1 MKIAIIGAGNL
12 GSALI
17 SGLQGSGIATDDIL
31 VFEQAEKAK
40 EVNIIH
46 GVNTTTDLSR
56 AFDFGDIVFL
66 GLKGYVFGDLA
77 KRLGVGSASG
87 KSIVSFMAGVTLDTL
102 KAQLANAIDDTTK
115 FVRAMPSLSI
125 ATRDGVVGYTAAPPE
140 VELLLYGL
148 GFAFEVEPDDI
159 DKVTAFA
166 SCGLGFA
173 SYLVDAFAKAG
184 EAMGFSQQ
192 SARSIA
198 ARTFKNALERT
209 DFAETVKQVSTR
221 GGATEQGILH
231 FDENDVYGI
240 VNGAVQKAYN
250 HIK

>member
-1 MKIAIIGAGNL
+1 MKIAILGAGNL

-17 SGLQGSGIATDDIL
+17 SGLQGSGIATEDLL

-46 GVNTTTDLSR
+46 GVNTTTDMSR
-56 AFDFGDIVFL
+56 AFDFGDVVFL
-66 GLKGYVFGDLA
+66 VLKGYIFADLA

-102 KAQLANAIDDTTK
+102 KAQLVNAIDDTTK

-125 ATRDGVVGYTAAPPE
+125 ATRDGVIGHTAATPE

-184 EAMGFSQQ
+184 EAMGFPPQ

>member
-1 MKIAIIGAGNL
+1 MKIAIFGAGNL
-12 GSALI
+12 GSALL
-17 SGLQGSGIATDDIL
+17 SGLQGSGIGVDDIL

-46 GVNTTTDLSR
+46 GVNTTTDLNR
-56 AFDFGDIVFL
+56 AFAFGDILFL
-66 GLKGYVFGDLA
+66 VLKGYTFADLA
-77 KRLGVGSASG
+77 NRLGAGCAAG
-87 KSIVSFMAGVTLDTL
+87 KSIVSFMAGVTLETL
-102 KAQLANAIDDTTK
+102 RTQLGSAIDDSTK
-115 FVRAMPSLSI
+115 LVRAMPSLSI

-148 GFAFEVEPDDI
+148 GYAFEVEPEDI
-159 DKVTAFA
+159 DKVMAFA

-184 EAMGFSQQ
+184 EALGFPPE

-209 DFAETVKQVSTR
+209 DFAETVTQVSTR

-231 FDENDVYGI
+231 FDASNVYGI
-240 VNGAVQKAYN
+240 VDEAVQKAYK